1 MHATNKRHS
10 GGDRSLR
17 DLSFDTSIAR
27 FGASMAFTKRLD
39 LVRVLSQLEEE
50 FLSAEEEYQ
59 SSVDQQTVETDSG
72 SDGEDQITDMRS
84 VSTAEQVDVTAD
96 IHEGEE
102 ENIDQL
108 PPLHPVDRVEEMIES
123 RQEEEI
129 LQDDSTVSIERS
141 FEDKE

>member
-1 MHATNKRHS
+1 
-10 GGDRSLR
+10 
-17 DLSFDTSIAR
+17 
-27 FGASMAFTKRLD
+27 MAFAKRLD